1 MPANSY
7 REEPVCSAPLTDTRV
22 PDASA
27 IRRQLDRVLASPH
40 LCQSRRCQALLKYV
54 VDAYLDGCLEKVK
67 ERCIGFEVF
76 QRDADYDT
84 SRDSIVRTTAAEV
97 RKRLA
102 QYYLEPEHEHEL
114 RIVLPHGSYSPEFRV
129 AAPVP
134 TPVQASLPA
143 PAPVIS
149 LSSTRHRRPAFW
161 TGLPVACVIAAL
173 AAGAYVI
180 SRPTD
185 LDLFWRPFLQDHSG
199 AVICIEQPLRIFRFA
214 GTRRDELNEKIVA
227 NSLAPG
233 TDDVRENTL
242 IKLSE
247 LELAGQTYFSYGDL
261 MVTARISEMLARNG
275 KAFEVLG
282 DRLTSYRDLRG
293 RPAVLLGQFNNQ
305 WTLGLTSGL
314 RYFLD
319 KDTARREYQVRDR
332 QNPDRIVASVPRDH
346 RDQDLA
352 IVSRIFDVATEKT
365 VVAVA
370 GSTHLGTLA
379 AGDFL
384 THTSY
389 MNQAFRKA
397 PSMWYRKN
405 IQVVLRAPTVRGT
418 AGPPQVVATYFW

>member
-7 REEPVCSAPLTDTRV
+7 REESVCSAPSTETKV
-22 PDASA
+22 PDAST
-27 IRRQLDRVLASPH
+27 IRRQLDRILASPH
-40 LCQSRRCQALLKYV
+40 LCQSKRCQALLKYV
-54 VDAYLDGCLEKVK
+54 VDAYLDGCLDKVK

-114 RIVLPHGSYSPEFRV
+114 RIILPHGSYSPEFRAETP
-129 AAPVP
+129 AA
-134 TPVQASLPA
+134 PA

-149 LSSTRHRRPAFW
+149 LPAARRRRPASW
-161 TGLPVACVIAAL
+161 IALPAAFVIATV
-173 AAGAYVI
+173 AAAAYVI
-180 SRPTD
+180 SRPSD
-185 LDLFWRPFLQDHSG
+185 LDLFWRPFLQDRSA

-214 GTRRDELNEKIVA
+214 GSRREELNEKMVA
-227 NSLAPG
+227 AQQNPSADDA
-233 TDDVRENTL
+233 TDKTL
-242 IKLSE
+242 VKLSE
-247 LELAGQTYFSYGDL
+247 LELIGQTYFSYGDL
-261 MVTARISEMLARNG
+261 IVSTRISEMLARNG
-275 KAFEVLG
+275 KPFEVLG
-282 DRLTSYRDLRG
+282 DRLTSYHDLRG

-305 WTLGLTSGL
+305 WTLGLTAGL
-314 RYFLD
+314 RYYLD
-319 KDTARREYQVRDR
+319 KDPARRQYLVRDR
-332 QNPDRIVASVPRDH
+332 QQPDRVVASVQRDH

-365 VVAVA
+365 VVAVV

-384 THTSY
+384 THTAY
-389 MNQAFRKA
+389 MDQAFHNA
-397 PSMWYRKN
+397 PAMWYRKN

-418 AGPPQVVATYFW
+418 AGPPQVIATYFW

>member
-7 REEPVCSAPLTDTRV
+7 REESVCSAPSTETKV

-40 LCQSRRCQALLKYV
+40 LCQSKRCQTLLKYV

-114 RIVLPHGSYSPEFRV
+114 RIILPHGSYSPEFR
-129 AAPVP
+129 AA
-134 TPVQASLPA
+134 TRAAAAQ
-143 PAPVIS
+143 PVIS
-149 LSSTRHRRPAFW
+149 VPASRRRHPASW
-161 TGLPVACVIAAL
+161 IALPVALAVAAV
-173 AAGAYVI
+173 AAAAYVI
-180 SRPTD
+180 SRPSD
-185 LDLFWRPFLQDHSG
+185 LDLFWRPFLQDRSP
-199 AVICIEQPLRIFRFA
+199 AVICIEQPLRIFRFT
-214 GTRRDELNEKIVA
+214 GPRREELNEKIVA
-227 NSLAPG
+227 AQQNSTMEEAQ
-233 TDDVRENTL
+233 EKTL

-247 LELAGQTYFSYGDL
+247 LELIGQTYFSYGDL
-261 MVTARISEMLARNG
+261 IVSTRISEMLARNG
-275 KAFEVLG
+275 KGFEVLG
-282 DRLTSYRDLRG
+282 DRLTSYHDLRG

-305 WTLGLTSGL
+305 WTLGLTAGL
-314 RYFLD
+314 RYYLD
-319 KDTARREYQVRDR
+319 KDAARRQYLVRDR
-332 QNPDRIVASVPRDH
+332 QQPDRIVASVQRDH
-346 RDQDLA
+346 REQDLA

-365 VVAVA
+365 MVAVV

-384 THTSY
+384 THTAY
-389 MNQAFRKA
+389 MSQAFQNA
-397 PSMWYRKN
+397 PALWYRNN

-418 AGPPQVVATYFW
+418 AGPPQVIATHFW